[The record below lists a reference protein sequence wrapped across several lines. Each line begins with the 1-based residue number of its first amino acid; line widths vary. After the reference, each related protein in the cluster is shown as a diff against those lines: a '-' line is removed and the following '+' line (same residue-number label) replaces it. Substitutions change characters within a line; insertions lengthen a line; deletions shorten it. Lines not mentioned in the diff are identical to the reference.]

1 MSELAITDKMDLTT
15 LVDEINA
22 EHRSCDEA
30 LREGLR
36 HALRAGELLTE
47 AKSRVQH
54 GEWGQWLE
62 ENFEGS
68 SRTAQGYM
76 KVAREIPNLG
86 GAKAQ
91 HVADLSLR
99 GALKEL
105 SAPEAVPTEEDDRQ
119 ERWPKEEVATF
130 IRECMDVF
138 DPNLWEE
145 EKPLFEK
152 RLSAPGPQEDELVK
166 DINVECIYQL
176 ANQVSV
182 DGCLLEVRDGK
193 SVITYRT
200 PDKSQILVE
209 PLPTSNPEAR
219 GNIKRG
225 SEVDAVCN
233 FMVWRHLENWLTAMV
248 AAEAAD
254 TEVILRRVEHNA
266 DWRRA
271 QPAGEFL
278 RQQWS
283 EHRKEPKG
291 FAAERDLDLREF
303 QENIGAV
310 RAWVS
315 VQALR
320 RTEMLTGEARDGA

>member
-1 MSELAITDKMDLTT
+1 MTT
-15 LVDEINA
+15 LADEINA

-36 HALRAGELLTE
+36 HALRAGELLIE
-47 AKSRVQH
+47 AKTRVQH
-54 GEWGQWLE
+54 GEWGRWLE

-76 KVAREIPNLG
+76 KVAREIPNLDG
-86 GAKAQ
+86 TKAQ

-99 GALKEL
+99 SALKEL
-105 SAPEAVPTEEDDRQ
+105 SAPEVAPTEAEQ
-119 ERWPKEEVATF
+119 ERWSKEEVAKF
-130 IRECMDVF
+130 IRVLTDVF
-138 DPNLWEE
+138 GPNLWEE

-152 RLSAPGPQEDELVK
+152 RLSDPGPQEDELVK
-166 DINVECIYQL
+166 DINVECLYQL
-176 ANQVSV
+176 ANQVAV
-182 DGCLLEVRDGK
+182 DGCLLEVREGK

-219 GNIKRG
+219 ENIKRG

-248 AAEAAD
+248 AAEATD
-254 TEVILRRVEHNA
+254 TKVILRRVEHNA

-283 EHRKEPKG
+283 EHRKEPKD
-291 FAAERDLDLREF
+291 FAAERGLDLREF
-303 QENIGAV
+303 QENLRAV
-310 RAWVS
+310 QVWVS

-320 RTEMLTGEARDGA
+320 WTTMLTGEARSAT

>member
-1 MSELAITDKMDLTT
+1 MSELAITDKLDLST
-15 LVDEINA
+15 LADEINA

-36 HALRAGELLTE
+36 HALRAGELLIE

-54 GEWGQWLE
+54 GEWGRWLE

-76 KVAREIPNLG
+76 KVAREIPNLDG
-86 GAKAQ
+86 TKAQ

-105 SAPEAVPTEEDDRQ
+105 SAPGEDDGQ
-119 ERWPKEEVATF
+119 ERWPKQEVAKF
-130 IRECMDVF
+130 IRKYMEVF
-138 DPNLWEE
+138 GPSLWEE
-145 EKPLFEK
+145 ETPLLEK
-152 RLSAPGPQEDELVK
+152 RLAEPGPQEDELVK
-166 DINVECIYQL
+166 DINVEALHQL
-176 ANQVSV
+176 ANQVAV
-182 DGCLLEVRDGK
+182 DGFLSEIRDGHP
-193 SVITYRT
+193 VLTYRT
-200 PDKSQILVE
+200 PDKSQIRVE
-209 PLPTSNPEAR
+209 PVPTSNPEVR
-219 GNIKRG
+219 GNIERG

-233 FMVWRHLENWLTAMV
+233 FMVWRHLENWLTAVV
-248 AAEAAD
+248 AAEATD

-271 QPAGEFL
+271 EPAGEFL

-291 FAAERDLDLREF
+291 FAAERDLNLREL
-303 QENIGAV
+303 QENLGAV
-310 RAWVS
+310 RVWVN

-320 RTEMLTGEARDGA
+320 WTEMLAGETGQEQG